1 MGKEPRKSTVAGG
14 DPSGVATLEVPERAS
29 IAEGYRWRL
38 EDIFPDQGAWE
49 QAYQE
54 LEGFIGKLQAFR
66 GTLGQSGQQLLEF
79 LRLNDQASHRA
90 EALWGYAHMRL
101 DEDTAHPG
109 HQGMQARA
117 LNLLVRLESSVAFAT
132 PEILAIPPEQLEQFI
147 RETPG
152 LELYRHAL
160 DEIQRRRPH
169 TLSEP
174 EERLLAMAGEVG
186 QTPAQIFQMINDA
199 DIRFP
204 TVVDEEGREVE
215 ITHARFG
222 KLMESRDRRVRRET
236 FQGLYSTYQKQR
248 NTLAATLAAQVQRNI
263 FFARARNFGSALEA
277 ALFPSNIPVSVY
289 TNLLEAIHQGLPAL
303 HRYMGL
309 RKRAL
314 GLDEHHM
321 YDIYTPIVPEVSV
334 QIPYEEAKELAAAA
348 LAPLGEEYVRILREG
363 FQNRWIDV
371 YENRGKRSGAYS
383 TGVYGVHPYVLLNYQ
398 ETLDDLFTLVHE
410 MGHALHTHFSNQ
422 AQPHVYSNYSIFV
435 AEVASTLNEAL
446 LAHHLLERWDDRA
459 RRLYVL
465 NHQIDTF
472 RTTLFRQAMFA
483 EFEQRI
489 HQEAE
494 GGQPLTAE
502 RLSELYGELNA
513 AYHGPAVV
521 SDDEIRLEWSR
532 IPHFYMNF
540 YVYQYATGFSAAQA
554 LARRILDEGQPA
566 VDAYLAFLSSGSSDY
581 PLAVLQR
588 AGVDMTNPEPVRQAI
603 QTFDEL
609 VRELERLLEG

>member
-1 MGKEPRKSTVAGG
+1 MAKDPFQWAAEG
-14 DPSGVATLEVPERAS
+14 PSGAQTTVEVPDRAS
-29 IAEGYRWRL
+29 IPEEDRWRL
-38 EDIFPDQGAWE
+38 EDIFPNDEAWE
-49 QAYQE
+49 AAFHE
-54 LEGFIGKLQAFR
+54 LEGLIDKLAAFR
-66 GTLGQSGQQLLEF
+66 GTLGQSGEQLLAF
-79 LRLNDQASHRA
+79 LQLNDEVGQRA

-101 DEDTAHPG
+101 DEDTTHPES
-109 HQGMQARA
+109 QGRQARA
-117 LNLLVRLESSVAFAT
+117 LNLLVRLESAVAFAT
-132 PEILAIPPEQLEQFI
+132 PEILAIPPEQLERFLQ
-147 RETPG
+147 ETPG
-152 LELYRHAL
+152 LEGYRHAL

-169 TLSEP
+169 TLSEA

-186 QTPAQIFQMINDA
+186 QSPAQIFQMINEA

-204 TVVDEEGREVE
+204 TVRDEAGREVE
-215 ITHARFG
+215 ITHARFL

-236 FQGLYSTYQKQR
+236 FQGLYATYQKQR
-248 NTLAATLAAQVQRNI
+248 NTLAATLAAQVQKNI
-263 FFARARNFGSALEA
+263 FFARARRFGSALEA

-289 TNLLEAIHQGLPAL
+289 TNLIETVRQGLPAL
-303 HRYMGL
+303 HRYMAL

-321 YDIYTPIVPEVSV
+321 YDIYTPIVPEVTV
-334 QIPYEEAKELAAAA
+334 RIPWQEAQELAAAA
-348 LAPLGEEYVRILREG
+348 LAPLGEEYVRVLREG
-363 FQNRWIDV
+363 FRSRWIDV

-410 MGHALHTHFSNQ
+410 MGHALHTYFSNRS
-422 AQPHVYSNYSIFV
+422 QPYVYANYSIFV

-465 NHQIDTF
+465 NHQLDPF
-472 RTTLFRQAMFA
+472 RPTLFRQTMFA
-483 EFEQRI
+483 EFEQQI

-494 GGQPLTAE
+494 AGRPLTAE
-502 RLSELYGELNA
+502 RLAELYGELNA

-521 SDDEIRLEWSR
+521 NDEEIRLEWAR

-554 LARRILDEGQPA
+554 LARRILEEGQPA
-566 VDAYLAFLSSGSSDY
+566 VEAYLAFLSSGSSDY

-588 AGVDMTNPEPVRQAI
+588 AGVDMTSPEPVRQAI
-603 QTFDEL
+603 QAFHEL
-609 VRELERLLEG
+609 VQELERLLEP

>member
-1 MGKEPRKSTVAGG
+1 MAKDPFQWAAEG
-14 DPSGVATLEVPERAS
+14 PSGAQTTVEVPDRAS
-29 IAEGYRWRL
+29 IPEEDRWRL
-38 EDIFPDQGAWE
+38 EDIFPNDEAWE
-49 QAYQE
+49 AAFHE
-54 LEGFIGKLQAFR
+54 LEGLIDKLAAFR
-66 GTLGQSGQQLLEF
+66 GTLGQSGEQLLAF
-79 LRLNDQASHRA
+79 LQLNDEVGQRA

-101 DEDTAHPG
+101 DEDTTHPES
-109 HQGMQARA
+109 QGRQARA
-117 LNLLVRLESSVAFAT
+117 LNLLVRLESAVAFAT
-132 PEILAIPPEQLEQFI
+132 PEILAIPPEQLERFLQ
-147 RETPG
+147 ETPG
-152 LELYRHAL
+152 LEGYRHAL

-169 TLSEP
+169 TLSEA

-186 QTPAQIFQMINDA
+186 QSPAQIFQMINEA

-204 TVVDEEGREVE
+204 TVRDEAGREVE
-215 ITHARFG
+215 ITHARFL

-236 FQGLYSTYQKQR
+236 FQGLYATYQKQR
-248 NTLAATLAAQVQRNI
+248 NTLAATLAAQVQKNI
-263 FFARARNFGSALEA
+263 FFARARRFGSALEA

-289 TNLLEAIHQGLPAL
+289 TNLIETVRQGLPAL
-303 HRYMGL
+303 HRYMAL

-321 YDIYTPIVPEVSV
+321 YDIYTPIVPEVTV
-334 QIPYEEAKELAAAA
+334 RIPWQEAQELAAAA
-348 LAPLGEEYVRILREG
+348 LAPLGEEYVRVLREG
-363 FQNRWIDV
+363 FRSRWIDV

-410 MGHALHTHFSNQ
+410 MGHALHTYFSNRS
-422 AQPHVYSNYSIFV
+422 QPYVYANYSIFV

-465 NHQIDTF
+465 NHQLDTF
-472 RTTLFRQAMFA
+472 RTTLFRQTMFA
-483 EFEQRI
+483 EFEQQI

-494 GGQPLTAE
+494 AGRPLTAE
-502 RLSELYGELNA
+502 RLAELYGELNA

-521 SDDEIRLEWSR
+521 NDEEIRLEWAR

-554 LARRILDEGQPA
+554 LARRILEEGQPA
-566 VDAYLAFLSSGSSDY
+566 VEAYLAFLSSGSSDY

-588 AGVDMTNPEPVRQAI
+588 AGVDMTSPEPVRQAI
-603 QTFDEL
+603 QAFHEL
-609 VRELERLLEG
+609 VQELERLLEP

>member
-1 MGKEPRKSTVAGG
+1 MAKDPFQWAAEG
-14 DPSGVATLEVPERAS
+14 PSGAQTTVEVPDRAS
-29 IAEGYRWRL
+29 IPEEDRWRL
-38 EDIFPDQGAWE
+38 EDIFPNDEAWE
-49 QAYQE
+49 AAFHE
-54 LEGFIGKLQAFR
+54 LEGLIDKLAAFR
-66 GTLGQSGQQLLEF
+66 GTLGQSGEQLLAF
-79 LRLNDQASHRA
+79 LQLNDEVGQRA

-101 DEDTAHPG
+101 DEDTTHPES
-109 HQGMQARA
+109 QGRQARA
-117 LNLLVRLESSVAFAT
+117 LNLLVRLESAVAFAT
-132 PEILAIPPEQLEQFI
+132 PEILAIPPEQLERFLQ
-147 RETPG
+147 ETPG
-152 LELYRHAL
+152 LEGYRHAL

-169 TLSEP
+169 TLSEA

-186 QTPAQIFQMINDA
+186 QSPAQIFQMINEA

-204 TVVDEEGREVE
+204 TVRDEAGREVE
-215 ITHARFG
+215 ITHARFL

-236 FQGLYSTYQKQR
+236 FQGLYATYQKQR
-248 NTLAATLAAQVQRNI
+248 NTLAATLAAQVQKNI
-263 FFARARNFGSALEA
+263 FFARARRFGSALEA

-289 TNLLEAIHQGLPAL
+289 TNLIETVRQGLPAL
-303 HRYMGL
+303 HRYMAL

-321 YDIYTPIVPEVSV
+321 YDIYTPIVPEVTV
-334 QIPYEEAKELAAAA
+334 RIPWQEAQELAAAA
-348 LAPLGEEYVRILREG
+348 LAPLGEEYVRVLREG
-363 FQNRWIDV
+363 FRSRWIDV

-410 MGHALHTHFSNQ
+410 MGHALHTYFSNR
-422 AQPHVYSNYSIFV
+422 AQPYVYANYSIFV

-465 NHQIDTF
+465 NHQLDTF
-472 RTTLFRQAMFA
+472 RTTLFRQTMFA
-483 EFEQRI
+483 EFEQQI

-494 GGQPLTAE
+494 AGRPLTAE
-502 RLSELYGELNA
+502 RLAELYGELNA

-521 SDDEIRLEWSR
+521 NDEEIRLEWAR

-554 LARRILDEGQPA
+554 LARRILEEGQPA
-566 VDAYLAFLSSGSSDY
+566 VEAYLAFLSSGSSDY

-588 AGVDMTNPEPVRQAI
+588 AGVDMTSPEPVRQAI

-609 VRELERLLEG
+609 VQELEQLLEP

>member
-1 MGKEPRKSTVAGG
+1 MAKDPFQWAAEG
-14 DPSGVATLEVPERAS
+14 PSGAQTTVEVPDRAS
-29 IAEGYRWRL
+29 IPEEDRWRL
-38 EDIFPDQGAWE
+38 EDIFPNDEAWE
-49 QAYQE
+49 AAFHE
-54 LEGFIGKLQAFR
+54 LEGLIDKLAAFR
-66 GTLGQSGQQLLEF
+66 GTLGQSGEQLLAF
-79 LRLNDQASHRA
+79 LQLNDEVGQRA

-101 DEDTAHPG
+101 DEDTTHPES
-109 HQGMQARA
+109 QGRQARA
-117 LNLLVRLESSVAFAT
+117 LNLLVRLESAVAFAT
-132 PEILAIPPEQLEQFI
+132 PEILAIPPEQLERFLQ
-147 RETPG
+147 ETPG
-152 LELYRHAL
+152 LEGYRHAL

-169 TLSEP
+169 TLSEA

-186 QTPAQIFQMINDA
+186 QSPAQIFQMINEA

-204 TVVDEEGREVE
+204 TVRDEAGREVE
-215 ITHARFG
+215 ITHARFL

-236 FQGLYSTYQKQR
+236 FQGLYATYQKQR
-248 NTLAATLAAQVQRNI
+248 NTLAATLAAQVQKNI
-263 FFARARNFGSALEA
+263 FFARARRFGSALEA

-289 TNLLEAIHQGLPAL
+289 TNLIETVRQGLPAL
-303 HRYMGL
+303 HRYMAL

-321 YDIYTPIVPEVSV
+321 YDIYTPIVPEVTV
-334 QIPYEEAKELAAAA
+334 RIPWQEAQELAAAA
-348 LAPLGEEYVRILREG
+348 LAPLGEEYVRVLREG
-363 FQNRWIDV
+363 FRSRWIDV

-410 MGHALHTHFSNQ
+410 MGHALHTYFSNRS
-422 AQPHVYSNYSIFV
+422 QPYVYANYSIFV

-465 NHQIDTF
+465 NHQLDTF
-472 RTTLFRQAMFA
+472 RTTLFRQTMFA
-483 EFEQRI
+483 EFEQQI

-494 GGQPLTAE
+494 AGRPLTAE
-502 RLSELYGELNA
+502 RLAELYGELNA

-521 SDDEIRLEWSR
+521 NDEEIRLEWAR

-554 LARRILDEGQPA
+554 LARRILEEGQPA
-566 VDAYLAFLSSGSSDY
+566 VEAYLAFLSSGSSDY

-588 AGVDMTNPEPVRQAI
+588 AGVDMTSPEPVRQAI
-603 QTFDEL
+603 QAFHEL
-609 VRELERLLEG
+609 VQELERLL

>member
-1 MGKEPRKSTVAGG
+1 MAKDPFQWAAEG
-14 DPSGVATLEVPERAS
+14 PSGAQTTVEVPDRAS
-29 IAEGYRWRL
+29 IPEEDRWRL
-38 EDIFPDQGAWE
+38 EDIFPNDEAWE
-49 QAYQE
+49 AAFHE
-54 LEGFIGKLQAFR
+54 LEGLIDKLAAFR
-66 GTLGQSGQQLLEF
+66 GTLGQSGEQLLAF
-79 LRLNDQASHRA
+79 LQLNDEVGQRA

-101 DEDTAHPG
+101 DEDTTHPES
-109 HQGMQARA
+109 QGRQARA
-117 LNLLVRLESSVAFAT
+117 LNLLVRLESAVAFAT
-132 PEILAIPPEQLEQFI
+132 PEILAIPPEQLERFLQ
-147 RETPG
+147 ETPG
-152 LELYRHAL
+152 LEGYRHAL

-169 TLSEP
+169 TLSEA

-186 QTPAQIFQMINDA
+186 QSPAQIFQMINEA

-204 TVVDEEGREVE
+204 TVRDEAGREVE
-215 ITHARFG
+215 ITHARFL

-236 FQGLYSTYQKQR
+236 FQGLYATYQKQR
-248 NTLAATLAAQVQRNI
+248 NTLAATLAAQVQKNI
-263 FFARARNFGSALEA
+263 FFARARRFGSALEA

-289 TNLLEAIHQGLPAL
+289 TNLIETVRQGLPAL
-303 HRYMGL
+303 HRYMAL

-321 YDIYTPIVPEVSV
+321 YDIYTPIVPEVTV
-334 QIPYEEAKELAAAA
+334 RIPWQEAQELAAAA
-348 LAPLGEEYVRILREG
+348 LAPLGEEYVRVLREG
-363 FQNRWIDV
+363 FRSRWIDV

-410 MGHALHTHFSNQ
+410 MGHALHTYFSNRS
-422 AQPHVYSNYSIFV
+422 QPYVYANYSIFV

-465 NHQIDTF
+465 NHQLDTF
-472 RTTLFRQAMFA
+472 RTTLFRQTMFA

-494 GGQPLTAE
+494 AGRPLTAE
-502 RLSELYGELNA
+502 RLAELYGELNA

-521 SDDEIRLEWSR
+521 NDEEIRLEWAR

-554 LARRILDEGQPA
+554 LARRILEEGQPA
-566 VDAYLAFLSSGSSDY
+566 VEAYLAFLSSGSSDY

-588 AGVDMTNPEPVRQAI
+588 AGVDMTSPEPVRQAI
-603 QTFDEL
+603 QAFHEL
-609 VRELERLLEG
+609 VQELERLLEP

>member
-1 MGKEPRKSTVAGG
+1 MAKDPFQWAAEG
-14 DPSGVATLEVPERAS
+14 PSGAQTTVEVPDRAS
-29 IAEGYRWRL
+29 IPEEDRWRL
-38 EDIFPDQGAWE
+38 EDIFPNDEAWE
-49 QAYQE
+49 AAFHE
-54 LEGFIGKLQAFR
+54 LEGLIDKLAAFR
-66 GTLGQSGQQLLEF
+66 GTLGQSGEQLLAF
-79 LRLNDQASHRA
+79 LQLNDEVGQRA

-101 DEDTAHPG
+101 DEDTTHPES
-109 HQGMQARA
+109 QGRQARA
-117 LNLLVRLESSVAFAT
+117 LNLLVRLESAVAFAT
-132 PEILAIPPEQLEQFI
+132 PEILAIPPEQLERFLQ
-147 RETPG
+147 ETPG
-152 LELYRHAL
+152 LEGYRHAL

-169 TLSEP
+169 TLSEA

-186 QTPAQIFQMINDA
+186 QSPAQIFQMINEA

-204 TVVDEEGREVE
+204 TVRDEAGREVE
-215 ITHARFG
+215 ITHARFL

-236 FQGLYSTYQKQR
+236 FQGLYATYQKQR
-248 NTLAATLAAQVQRNI
+248 NTLAATLAAQVQKNI
-263 FFARARNFGSALEA
+263 FFARARRFGSALEA

-289 TNLLEAIHQGLPAL
+289 TNLIETVRQGLPAL
-303 HRYMGL
+303 HRYMAL

-321 YDIYTPIVPEVSV
+321 YDIYTPIVPEVTV
-334 QIPYEEAKELAAAA
+334 RIPWQEAQELAAAA
-348 LAPLGEEYVRILREG
+348 LAPLGEEYVRVLREG
-363 FQNRWIDV
+363 FRSRWIDV

-410 MGHALHTHFSNQ
+410 MGHALHTYFSNR
-422 AQPHVYSNYSIFV
+422 AQPYVYANYSIFV

-465 NHQIDTF
+465 NHQLDTF
-472 RTTLFRQAMFA
+472 RTTLFRQTMFA
-483 EFEQRI
+483 EFEQQI

-494 GGQPLTAE
+494 AGRPLTAE
-502 RLSELYGELNA
+502 RLAELYGELNA

-521 SDDEIRLEWSR
+521 NDEEIRLEWAR

-554 LARRILDEGQPA
+554 LARRILEEGQPA
-566 VDAYLAFLSSGSSDY
+566 VEAYLAFLSSGSSDY

-588 AGVDMTNPEPVRQAI
+588 AGVDMTSPEPVRQAI
-603 QTFDEL
+603 QAFHEL
-609 VRELERLLEG
+609 VQELERLLEP